1 MSLGGIKRL
10 YYTNLT
16 GKTATGYQPLTTTH
30 STSAPAEFVP
40 VSDSNGKFTE
50 FVWQRLH
57 VTLRYDRY
65 YTQKQGPLGD
75 KDEADADADGRV
87 NIRIR

>member
-1 MSLGGIKRL
+1 MESGYTTRTLPARRL
-10 YYTNLT
+10 Q
-16 GKTATGYQPLTTTH
+16 ATSPLQPCIQL
-30 STSAPAEFVP
+30 SSAPAEFVP

-65 YTQKQGPLGD
+65 YTRKQRPLGD
-75 KDEADADADGRV
+75 KDEADGDADGRV